1 MTALFFDK
9 VPQAIKLIISLFVI
23 IISTLI
29 FLYFGNKIGHYYWGF
44 DIFSKMNLN
53 IDIENANSI
62 KYFKLLQVFQSLGF
76 FVVPSIFLGYL
87 FQKNIKS
94 YLKLNFNPHF
104 KTYILTVLIMIV
116 SVPFINL
123 LAELNSKIAFPDF
136 LSSVE
141 QWMQQKEAEAAII
154 TEAFL
159 NVKTYSAFLLNVFM
173 IAIIPAVGE
182 EFLFRGVFQRIFADW
197 TKNIHLGIIISAF
210 FFSAIHVQFYGFF
223 PRMLMGVLFGYLFVW
238 SGSIWIPILAHFINN
253 FCAILVSFFIYRGTL
268 NKNVETFGNSSDT
281 VVYAIMSIAICIF
294 LVYLF
299 FNKRNRVSHL

>member
-1 MTALFFDK
+1 LF
-9 VPQAIKLIISLFVI
+9 
-23 IISTLI
+23 
-29 FLYFGNKIGHYYWGF
+29 IGVGIGIGVWGLG
-44 DIFSKMNLN
+44 IFSSPDVFFN
-53 IDIENANSI
+53 IENPQSI
-62 KYFKLLQVFQSLGF
+62 NLLKLLQIFQSIGI
-76 FVVPSIFLGYL
+76 FVVPPIILGYL

-141 QWMQQKEAEAAII
+141 QWMQQKEAEATKI

-210 FFSAIHVQFYGFF
+210 FFSAMHVQFYGFF

-253 FCAILVSFFIYRGTL
+253 FFAILVSFFIYRGTL

-281 VVYAIMSIAICIF
+281 VVYAIISIAICVF

-299 FNKRNRVSHL
+299 FNKRNRVSQF